1 MSRTLCSRKW
11 FRLAV
16 DADRASGMRNLSYS
30 RSHQSDEKKLPG
42 QFSDHAIESTRY
54 FFGPQG
60 AESHTAGQV
69 CLVLSNAKNQFWA
82 GGPLL
87 YRSSRNCKL
96 CKHVKT
102 LCFGRNFPYRREAL
116 QNFDCESP
124 IFEFLQFGTILLK
137 FKRGVFLSRSVP
149 FFHMYVAQLLIFL
162 KFQSELSIFQKR
174 VKIRLVLSASMTSVH
189 TGLSGVRG

>member
-1 MSRTLCSRKW
+1 
-11 FRLAV
+11 
-16 DADRASGMRNLSYS
+16 MRNLSYS

-69 CLVLSNAKNQFWA
+69 CLVLSNAKIQFGA

-137 FKRGVFLSRSVP
+137 FKRGVFLSRSVSL
-149 FFHMYVAQLLIFL
+149 FHLYVAQLFYFLTIHFGTLDFL
-162 KFQSELSIFQKR
+162 KMGQNSSRTLCLNDLRSHGFL
-174 VKIRLVLSASMTSVH
+174 A
-189 TGLSGVRG
+189 GVRANFERLRDP